1 MSLFRIGGAAGLRAT
16 RLAAPVNV
24 RFVSHGAKGEIKTS
38 PADAP
43 STPNR
48 DSSLINKQ
56 SPSEAM
62 TRHQPDYE
70 ATIDHATSYDT
81 SHCSSPQT
89 QFANMFF
96 FASQSI
102 LPRSQARDGWQ
113 RAWSYSTRCSSLWSS
128 YRSSG
133 PHRPVLSLPSR
144 NVISGRSQLLTPRLS

>member
-16 RLAAPVNV
+16 RLAAPVNA
-24 RFVSHGAKGEIKTS
+24 RFVANVAKDLKTS

-70 ATIDHATSYDT
+70 ATIDLATSYET
-81 SHCSSPQT
+81 SHCSPPQI
-89 QFANMFF
+89 QFANMVFLRLAVNSPQF
-96 FASQSI
+96 
-102 LPRSQARDGWQ
+102 
-113 RAWSYSTRCSSLWSS
+113 
-128 YRSSG
+128 
-133 PHRPVLSLPSR
+133 PS
-144 NVISGRSQLLTPRLS
+144 V